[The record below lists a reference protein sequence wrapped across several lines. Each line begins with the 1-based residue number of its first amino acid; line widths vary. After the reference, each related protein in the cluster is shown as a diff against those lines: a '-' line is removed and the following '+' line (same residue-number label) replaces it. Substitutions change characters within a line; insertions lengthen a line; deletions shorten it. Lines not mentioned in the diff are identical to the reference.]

1 MMSSVIKFICYICGN
16 TCNKI
21 SRIISETE
29 NVMIGKADKDHTVKN
44 TKHMHTFSK
53 LAKGALAVGVAIGG
67 GAMTQGMDVFAA
79 ETDEYTLE
87 QEGQNEAVIELRPA
101 TEAQEQ
107 PQSEAVQEPA
117 TEAQEQPQS
126 EAVQKPASEEEST
139 VSELASDSSEESV
152 LSEEP
157 AEDLA
162 SESDLSSQPE
172 SAKESTEASD
182 SESEPASAI
191 DSSSE
196 SEPAS
201 AMESSS
207 ESDPESERAST
218 TESVSDS
225 AFESAS
231 VTESASDSASVD
243 VSESESVSESGSV
256 QEEGYESV
264 MDSASLSESSSV
276 FTSESE
282 SGAESTV
289 DSELAHVSLLQSIK
303 KMFAAG
309 NGTVMLSSLQEDVK
323 PTEMTAEDFLN
334 CISEAVG
341 KYNIYGDKIVVNGH
355 VQSNLAGNQIEYN
368 EGELGADTDFDKSYQ
383 SVYIGDLSGSGNRI
397 MPGTATDK
405 LIFSNAKVTVNGV
418 ERNKFEY
425 YVNNDETK
433 KKYIT
438 SYVDEW
444 NKVKTAPDG
453 YVYVFQY
460 DENGNRR
467 VYEVQINAVAGKNL
481 EFMSGDTPIQ
491 MEKVTE
497 NASGLHNVSSNTNL
511 VSGSDQ
517 KTSVSVSPEQGNV
530 SVADISFAKDQ

>member
-1 MMSSVIKFICYICGN
+1 
-16 TCNKI
+16 
-21 SRIISETE
+21 
-29 NVMIGKADKDHTVKN
+29 MIGKANKDHTIKN
-44 TKHMHTFSK
+44 TKHTHTFSK

-101 TEAQEQ
+101 TETQEQ

-126 EAVQKPASEEEST
+126 EAVQEPASEEKSDT
-139 VSELASDSSEESV
+139 VSEMVSDSSTESD
-152 LSEEP
+152 LAEEP
-157 AEDLA
+157 AEELA
-162 SESDLSSQPE
+162 PESDLSSQPE

-182 SESEPASAI
+182 
-191 DSSSE
+191 SE

-256 QEEGYESV
+256 QEEEYESA

-282 SGAESTV
+282 SEAESTV

-341 KYNIYGDKIVVNGH
+341 KYNIYGDKIVVNDH

-368 EGELGADTDFDKSYQ
+368 KDELGADTKYDKSYQ

-397 MPGTATDK
+397 MTGDATDK

-418 ERNKFEY
+418 EKNKFEY

-433 KKYIT
+433 KEYIT

-444 NKVKTAPDG
+444 NNVKTAPGG
-453 YVYVFQY
+453 YL
-460 DENGNRR
+460 
-467 VYEVQINAVAGKNL
+467 K
-481 EFMSGDTPIQ
+481 
-491 MEKVTE
+491 
-497 NASGLHNVSSNTNL
+497 
-511 VSGSDQ
+511 
-517 KTSVSVSPEQGNV
+517 
-530 SVADISFAKDQ
+530 